1 MFKTYLSSLHFIIY
15 FIFSIEYII
24 KTKYIMSSLYQTFF
38 GPLDKNSCLYFFILS
53 SFFLIVLI
61 FVLIKEVIYV
71 FKHYKSLDYMMF
83 WKGLLITTNI
93 FLAYFVNRLMYTMCT
108 KSLM

>member
-1 MFKTYLSSLHFIIY
+1 
-15 FIFSIEYII
+15 
-24 KTKYIMSSLYQTFF
+24 MSSFYQTFF
-38 GPLDKNSCLYFFILS
+38 GPLDKSSCLYFFILS
-53 SFFLIVLI
+53 LFFFIVLI
-61 FVLIKEVIYV
+61 FVLIKEFFYV
-71 FKHYKSLDYMMF
+71 LKNYKTFNYTMF